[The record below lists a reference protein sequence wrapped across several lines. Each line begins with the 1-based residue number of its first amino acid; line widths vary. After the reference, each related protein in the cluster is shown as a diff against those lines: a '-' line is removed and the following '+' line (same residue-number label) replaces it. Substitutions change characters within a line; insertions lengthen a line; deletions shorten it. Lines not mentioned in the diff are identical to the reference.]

1 MEVVIKVS
9 ALAVLGAIIIVSLR
23 RTLPEMSIIVSVSLV
38 VVLVFGAA
46 GAIGKVI
53 SLIYELAEWANIE
66 RELVEP
72 LVKTLG
78 ISIVARLSSDMC
90 RDSGVAAVAS
100 YIELLGG
107 AVAVSFAIPLMFG
120 LLGQITA

>member
-38 VVLVFGAA
+38 AVLVFGAA

-90 RDSGVAAVAS
+90 RESGVVAVAS

-107 AVAVSFAIPLMFG
+107 AVAISFSIPLMFG
-120 LLGQITA
+120 LLGQIAA

>member
-9 ALAVLGAIIIVSLR
+9 ALAVLGTIIIVLLR
-23 RTLPEMSIIVSVSLV
+23 RTLPEMSVIMSVALT
-38 VVLVFGAA
+38 VVLIICTV
-46 GAIGKVI
+46 GAISRVV
-53 SLIYELAEWANIE
+53 SLIYELATWASID

-78 ISIVARLSSDMC
+78 ISITSRLASDMC
-90 RDSGVAAVAS
+90 KESGVLSVAS

-107 AVAVSFAIPLMFG
+107 AVAISLAAPLMFG
-120 LLGQITA
+120 ILGQITT

>member
-1 MEVVIKVS
+1 MEVVIKGS

-38 VVLVFGAA
+38 AVLVFGAA

-90 RDSGVAAVAS
+90 RESGVVAVAS

-107 AVAVSFAIPLMFG
+107 AVAISFSIPLMFG
-120 LLGQITA
+120 LLGQIAA

>member
-1 MEVVIKVS
+1 MEIVIKVS
-9 ALAVLGAIIIVSLR
+9 ALAVLGAIIIVALR

-38 VVLVFGAA
+38 AVLVFGAA

-53 SLIYELAEWANIE
+53 SFIYELAEWASIG

-78 ISIVARLSSDMC
+78 ISIVSRLASDMC
-90 RDSGVAAVAS
+90 RESGVTAVAS

-107 AVAVSFAIPLMFG
+107 AVAVSLAMPLMFG
-120 LLGQITA
+120 LLGQIST